1 MQRRVTSLVVLGVL
15 VISGCAKG
23 DPSVEVGD
31 AAGAFD
37 DVPTLIAPSTAAPT
51 TAPRTTGPRTTVPP
65 TTVPPTTLAP
75 TTTLPP
81 LPTPE
86 PPPLDKGI
94 PGAQV
99 GSITIPKIGLAL
111 PLFDGINTATL
122 DEGPGHWPGTAR
134 PGELGNAVIAAH
146 RVSHGAPFRSIDQL
160 VVGDQ
165 VQFTLPQGTSTY
177 EVTATDV
184 VTPEAIDI
192 ITQSHEHTATLFAC
206 HPPGSTKFR
215 YVVKLRLVGP

>member
-1 MQRRVTSLVVLGVL
+1 MRRRVVTSLAVAGGLL
-15 VISGCAKG
+15 LAGCASADSAVVTG
-23 DPSVEVGD
+23 DESAE
-31 AAGAFD
+31 FD
-37 DVPTLIAPSTAAPT
+37 DVPTLIAPTTVAAAT
-51 TAPRTTGPRTTVPP
+51 TTPRTTVPV
-65 TTVPPTTLAP
+65 TTIPVTTLAP

-81 LPTPE
+81 LPVPL
-86 PPPLDKGI
+86 PPPLDKGA

-99 GSITIPKIGLAL
+99 GSISIPKIGLNL

-134 PGELGNAVIAAH
+134 PGELGNVVVAAH
-146 RVSHGAPFRSIDQL
+146 RVSHGGPFRSIDQL
-160 VVGDQ
+160 VAGDQ
-165 VQFTLPQGTSTY
+165 VQFAMPHGTATY

-192 ITQSHEHTATLFAC
+192 INQSYEHTATLFAC

-215 YVVKLRLVGP
+215 YVVKLRLVA